1 MIAFADNFQIGA
13 ALSLVMPVTLLIGIV
28 IWYLRAV
35 TRIPKDTPE
44 SSTTLPPPEMVHAAG
59 DAVDEL
65 TPVDPPPHEA

>member
-1 MIAFADNFQIGA
+1 MLALADNFQAGA

-35 TRIPKDTPE
+35 TRIPQDTPE
-44 SSTTLPPPEMVHAAG
+44 SSTTLPPPEMVRAAG

-65 TPVDPPPHEA
+65 TPIDPPTPEA